1 MGGGGGLAGTD
12 LPTGAGDLLTLPAG
26 DTRPPATTPPPAS
39 GGGTEAG
46 PGPQPAYGGEVTLTL
61 TDWQPIEPGRRS
73 PAPAS
78 GPDRTEGLHE
88 LARSFA
94 AAAPDQAHDLFA
106 NTFGLYGARHVGT
119 TPTPACAD
127 LAEASWWHGPTVR
140 QQVATVLPGGS
151 SARARRGRRLAIAPA
166 PAPSAV
172 AGRHRKPE
180 PPAGATLPQ
189 GADSRRAAALAAE
202 RRAAARMLLAHPL
215 VTATGPHAQAFGLI
229 RRHAGWLTGRFA
241 ELLGYP
247 LTVTD
252 SFARLRKAEL
262 GAGTLRR
269 LTVHGYPC
277 TPEQYAALTLL
288 LAVLL
293 DGPPRRPA
301 AQLAAQ
307 VAQHGAGA
315 PRESDAAGTAVAA
328 AAAAAVAEP
337 DAAPVADAD
346 ADAVAVGPEAVGAA
360 IALLTE
366 WQVLAPSIPG
376 TAQAP
381 VAAWLS
387 VNHELAAAVVAGCR
401 PPRPQ
406 DPPAPRTT
414 VPVAVRRRLVETP
427 AVLLADLTPLEREWL
442 WESRAAE
449 AAMFA
454 DFLGLTAEIRCEGI
468 ALLDPAG
475 ELTDLRF
482 PGPGPLAHVALLL
495 VERLVEELRPLPEE
509 EAPPARQPAPA
520 GVPIAEA
527 LIDGILGDLA
537 DEYDTE
543 DHGHDPRA
551 AHWRRAHLADRA
563 AFRRDLLD
571 LLHAMGLIAPTA
583 PSVPAGCEPGA
594 ARTGWTL
601 LAPAARYA
609 ARLELGSEPSTGR
622 HSRR

>member
-1 MGGGGGLAGTD
+1 M
-12 LPTGAGDLLTLPAG
+12 
-26 DTRPPATTPPPAS
+26 
-39 GGGTEAG
+39 
-46 PGPQPAYGGEVTLTL
+46 TLTL
-61 TDWQPIEPGRRS
+61 TDWQPIEPERRR
-73 PAPAS
+73 PAA
-78 GPDRTEGLHE
+78 GGGADLTEGLRE
-88 LARSFA
+88 LARCFA
-94 AAAPDQAHDLFA
+94 AATPDQAHDLFA
-106 NTFGLYGARHVGT
+106 NAFGLYGARHVGT
-119 TPTPACAD
+119 APAPACAD

-140 QQVATVLPGGS
+140 QHAGATPSGGS
-151 SARARRGRRLAIAPA
+151 PARARRGRRLAIAPA
-166 PAPSAV
+166 PAPSAA

-180 PPAGATLPQ
+180 PPAGAALPQ
-189 GADSRRAAALAAE
+189 GADRRRADALSAE

-229 RRHAGWLTGRFA
+229 RRHAAWLTERFA
-241 ELLGYP
+241 EQLGYP

-262 GAGTLRR
+262 GTGTLRR
-269 LTVHGYPC
+269 LTVHGRPC
-277 TPEQYAALTLL
+277 TPEQYAALALT

-293 DGPPRRPA
+293 DGPARWPA

-307 VAQHGAGA
+307 VAHPG
-315 PRESDAAGTAVAA
+315 AA
-328 AAAAAVAEP
+328 AVGESGAEAVAEP
-337 DAAPVADAD
+337 GVQPL
-346 ADAVAVGPEAVGAA
+346 AVDPEAVGVA

-366 WQVLAPSIPG
+366 WQVLALSIPS
-376 TAQAP
+376 AAAAP
-381 VAAWLS
+381 AAAWLT
-387 VNHELAAAVVAGCR
+387 VNRELAAAVVAGCR
-401 PPRPQ
+401 PPGPQ

-427 AVLLADLTPLEREWL
+427 ALLLADLTPLEREWL
-442 WESRAAE
+442 WESRTAE
-449 AAMFA
+449 AAMLA

-495 VERLVEELRPLPEE
+495 VERLVEELRPLPAEDE
-509 EAPPARQPAPA
+509 PAARPPAPATA

-537 DEYDTE
+537 DEYDSE

-571 LLHAMGLIAPTA
+571 LLHAMGLIAPSA
-583 PSVPAGCEPGA
+583 PSVPSGGEPCA
-594 ARTGWTL
+594 ARGGWTL

-609 ARLELGSEPSTGR
+609 ARLELGTEPSTGR